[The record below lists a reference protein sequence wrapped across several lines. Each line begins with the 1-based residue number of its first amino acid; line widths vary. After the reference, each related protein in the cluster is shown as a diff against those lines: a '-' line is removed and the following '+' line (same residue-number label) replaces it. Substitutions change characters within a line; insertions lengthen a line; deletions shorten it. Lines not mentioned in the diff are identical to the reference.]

1 MPKPMTLILWGS
13 IISIAGAL
21 IGGLVVAVGK
31 YRQDI
36 ASSAKS
42 DTILGIGMMTNE
54 GVLKLIEQ
62 KNELEIQVNEL
73 KADLAD
79 RDIEN
84 KIKSEEI
91 IQLNRDLLKKS
102 DELNKFLGGSDAY
115 PILVVSTGNSRNGKL
130 GFTFTIKNEFEYPIY
145 DIVIRVTDFNY
156 IVQNSK
162 IENNVFVIE
171 REKHKKSLIFSK
183 DETSIIDHSE
193 IITSEFYHF
202 TDGILWVQLKC
213 RGSFVFEKI
222 AFVTIDK
229 TIHCGFIVY
238 DQNGKTL
245 KEWLGKDPTDEVKT
259 KLREKFKIIPTKV
272 SMTFI
277 N

>member
-1 MPKPMTLILWGS
+1 MPKPMTLVLWGS

-31 YRQDI
+31 YRQDV

-42 DTILGIGMMTNE
+42 DTILGVGKMTND

-62 KNELEIQVNEL
+62 KKELEGQVNDL
-73 KADLAD
+73 KAELAD

-84 KIKSEEI
+84 KRKSEEI

-102 DELNKFLGGSDAY
+102 EELNKFLGGSDAY
-115 PILVVSTGNSRNGKL
+115 PILVVSTGDSRNEKL

-145 DIVIRVTDFNY
+145 DIMIRVTDFDY
-156 IVQNSK
+156 IIQNSK
-162 IENNVFVIE
+162 VENNVFVIE
-171 REKHKKSLIFSK
+171 RDKHKKSIIFIK
-183 DETSIIDHSE
+183 DENSILQHSE

-213 RGSFVFEKI
+213 RGAFVFEKI

-229 TIHCGFIVY
+229 TIHVGFIVY
-238 DQNGKTL
+238 DQHGKTL
-245 KEWLGKDPTDEVKT
+245 KEWLGQKPTDEVKA
-259 KLREKFKIIPTKV
+259 KLREKFGAIPASV
-272 SMTFI
+272 SMRFI